1 MYSNIKMK
9 PKKLAANKPMTLP
22 VNLPLLPG
30 SLSTARSTCG
40 KPQCPC
46 HDDPARLHGVY
57 YRWTGVLQG
66 KRTTKTLSQAEAAE
80 CRARIKNYRQLQK
93 TVDRLLRQALKEA
106 PWEYR
111 KQAADS
117 TRA

>member
-1 MYSNIKMK
+1 MK
-9 PKKLAANKPMTLP
+9 PKKPAVNKPLLLP

-46 HDDPARLHGVY
+46 HHDPAKLHGLY

-66 KRTTKTLSQAEAAE
+66 KRTTKTLSRAEAAE

-93 TVDRLLRQALKEA
+93 ALAQLLRQALKEA
-106 PWEYR
+106 PWERR
-111 KQAADS
+111 KQTADG